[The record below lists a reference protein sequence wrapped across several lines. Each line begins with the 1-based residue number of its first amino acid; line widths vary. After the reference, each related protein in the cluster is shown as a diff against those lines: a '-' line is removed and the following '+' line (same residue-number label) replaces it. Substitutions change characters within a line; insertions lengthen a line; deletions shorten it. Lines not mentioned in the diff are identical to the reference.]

1 MKIGVLIKQVPA
13 RDSELTI
20 NADESWIDETG
31 IDFETSEPDD
41 YALEAGL
48 QLKEAQGGEVIAIS
62 LGPERVHEA
71 LQTALAKGA
80 DRAVHVTD
88 EHGHGLDPLQ
98 VAGALAGVAKEES
111 FDLVLSGLQSD
122 DHGYGQTGV
131 LLAELLGMPHATVV
145 VNIEASGDKL
155 KIKRELEE
163 GWFQTTELPL
173 PAVVT
178 IQSGINKP
186 RYTSLKGI
194 IAARKKECKAVPSSE
209 VMPTDM
215 SSGME
220 ILRIYA
226 PEVSGAAEMLEGS
239 TGEQAAAL
247 VEKLRYQARVL
258 S

>member
-13 RDSELTI
+13 RDSEITI
-20 NADESWIDETG
+20 NADESWIDESG

-48 QLKEAQGGEVIAIS
+48 RLKESNGGEVVAIS

-80 DRAVHVTD
+80 DRAVHITD
-88 EHGHGLDPLQ
+88 EHSHGLDPLQ
-98 VAGALAGVAKEES
+98 VAGALAGVAADES
-111 FDLVLSGLQSD
+111 FDLILSGLQSD
-122 DHGYGQTGV
+122 DIGYGQTGV
-131 LLAELLGMPHATVV
+131 LLAELLGVAHATVV
-145 VNIEASGDKL
+145 VDVESGDGKMTV
-155 KIKRELEE
+155 KRELEE
-163 GWFQTTELPL
+163 GWFQSTELPL
-173 PAVVT
+173 PAVLT

-194 IAARKKECKAVPSSE
+194 IAARKKEMKVVPSAA
-209 VMPTDM
+209 VMPADV

-220 ILRIYA
+220 ILRVYA
-226 PEVSGAAEMLEGS
+226 PEDTGSAEMIEGS
-239 TGEQAAAL
+239 AAEQAAAL
-247 VEKLRYQARVL
+247 IERLRYQARVL